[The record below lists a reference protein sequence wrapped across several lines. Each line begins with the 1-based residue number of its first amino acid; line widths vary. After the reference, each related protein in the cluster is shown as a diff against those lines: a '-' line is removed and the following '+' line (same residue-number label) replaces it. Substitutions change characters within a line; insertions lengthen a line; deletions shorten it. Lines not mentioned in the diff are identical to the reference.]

1 MNSIDIST
9 ITENAHK
16 CLSQR
21 YSGIREP
28 TISQDEEYRRIAMDV
43 LTYTHVYNFEKQR
56 WDKMMEIDNFKNKD
70 LENYK
75 ERITNEFKEI
85 YNHFQN
91 CYRMLDKS
99 GLVNDRLNEMR
110 ETFRSYRVYIDNQ
123 QPINNNDRV
132 VNGSKSTQRYP
143 KRQNNS
149 SASDKEKAKQ
159 ETAHPIHTSDGKW
172 QNRGRGYGRNNT
184 GGRGYG
190 RNNNGGSNNTGGRDY
205 DRNNNGGSN
214 NNGGRGYGRNN
225 SGGRGYGRSNSGGR
239 GGNKYSR

>member
-21 YSGIREP
+21 YSGIREH

-43 LTYTHVYNFEKQR
+43 LTYTHVYNFERQR

-75 ERITNEFKEI
+75 KNISNEFKEI

-91 CYRMLDKS
+91 CYKILDKS
-99 GLVNDRLNEMR
+99 GVVNDRIDEMR

-123 QPINNNDRV
+123 QPFNNNDRV
-132 VNGSKSTQRYP
+132 VNGSKPTQRYP

-149 SASDKEKAKQ
+149 NASDKEKAKQ

-172 QNRGRGYGRNNT
+172 QNREGGRGYGRNNTGGRGYGRNNT

-190 RNNNGGSNNTGGRDY
+190 RNNNGGSNNNLFLRY
-205 DRNNNGGSN
+205 GSN
-214 NNGGRGYGRNN
+214 NNGGRGYGGSNN
-225 SGGRGYGRSNSGGR
+225 NGGR